1 MRRGFLHNYN
11 RPELLEKV
19 LLATEDMN
27 EDGTNATWTSDL
39 SDAVIFANEQVSK
52 RLTAIPLDDDIYE
65 WINNVTGQ
73 TSGTF
78 TSTAQNVPLRTSLY
92 SLDAF
97 ECNRTRAR

>member
-1 MRRGFLHNYN
+1 
-11 RPELLEKV
+11 
-19 LLATEDMN
+19 MN

-92 SLDAF
+92 SLAF
-97 ECNRTRAR
+97 PVHPFVLRHAQGVTELPIV